1 MNGGPR
7 RISFLQD
14 DEKGAEPLAHSKT
27 LRWLGTLALAAA
39 VGTAAMGAGRY
50 AGVPDLAGSLAVAGS
65 LLASPAAAFGAADR
79 LFRQEALPAA
89 QTEVE
94 DAESPPVFTTPSP
107 EELLP
112 EATPA
117 PENTE
122 PAAEPAEDAAATPA
136 PTPGPPPEGMGA
148 IVSAHYQQGSGD
160 AYIPCTAG
168 TIKNCTSLSA
178 AEVAEAASAP
188 LPFNIEVG
196 SSEPQVLIMHTH
208 ATESYE
214 LEDLGWFDPEY
225 TCRRTDTALNMVAVG
240 AAIAEQLNA
249 AGIVTLQDAT
259 LHDYPSYNG
268 SYERSNATVRGY
280 LEKYPSI
287 KVVLDVHRDAIET
300 DEGRVKAVADVNGK
314 TAAQVMIICG
324 ADNGGNLP
332 NFEQNLT
339 FAAAWQNQMES
350 LYPGL
355 TRPVLFDYRYYN
367 QDLTTG
373 SLLLEVGGHASCLE
387 EAKYSGRLAARALAA
402 LLGGTPAE

>member
-1 MNGGPR
+1 M
-7 RISFLQD
+7 
-14 DEKGAEPLAHSKT
+14 AHSKT
-27 LRWLGTLALAAA
+27 LRRLGTLALAAV

-65 LLASPAAAFGAADR
+65 LLASPAAAIGAADR

-89 QTEVE
+89 QPEVE
-94 DAESPPVFTTPSP
+94 DAESPPVFTTPAP

-112 EATPA
+112 AATPEPQ
-117 PENTE
+117 PEGAQE
-122 PAAEPAEDAAATPA
+122 QAEPA

-148 IVSAHYQQGSGD
+148 VVSAHYEQGSGA
-160 AYIPCTAG
+160 AYIPCAAG

-178 AEVAEAASAP
+178 AEVAEAAAGP
-188 LPFNIEVG
+188 LPFSIEVG

-225 TCRRTDTALNMVAVG
+225 TSRRTDTSLNMVAVG
-240 AAIAEQLNA
+240 AAIAEELSA

-268 SYERSNATVRGY
+268 SYERSNATVRSY
-280 LEKYPSI
+280 LEQYPSI

-300 DEGRVKAVADVNGK
+300 DGARVKAVAEVEGK

-324 ADNGGNLP
+324 ADKNGNLP
-332 NFEQNLT
+332 NFKQNLA
-339 FAAAWQNQMES
+339 FAAKWESAMES
-350 LYPGL
+350 RYPGL

-373 SLLLEVGGHASCLE
+373 SLLIEMGSHGNTLE
-387 EAKYSGRLAARALAA
+387 EAVYSGHLVGKALVGLFTTGA
-402 LLGGTPAE
+402 

>member
-1 MNGGPR
+1 M
-7 RISFLQD
+7 
-14 DEKGAEPLAHSKT
+14 AHSKT
-27 LRWLGTLALAAA
+27 LRRLGTLALAAV

-65 LLASPAAAFGAADR
+65 LLASPAAALGAADR

-94 DAESPPVFTTPSP
+94 DAESPPVFTTPAP

-117 PENTE
+117 PQPEQTE
-122 PAAEPAEDAAATPA
+122 EQTQEQAQPA
-136 PTPGPPPEGMGA
+136 PTPGPPPEGMGS
-148 IVSAHYQQGSGD
+148 IVSAHYEQGSGA
-160 AYIPCTAG
+160 AYIPCAAG

-178 AEVAEAASAP
+178 AEVAEAAAGP
-188 LPFNIEVG
+188 LPFSIEVG

-225 TCRRTDTALNMVAVG
+225 TSRRTDTSLNMVAVG
-240 AAIAEQLNA
+240 AAIAEELSA

-268 SYERSNATVRGY
+268 SYERSNATVRSY
-280 LEKYPSI
+280 LEQYPSI

-300 DEGRVKAVADVNGK
+300 DGARVKAVAEVEGK

-324 ADNGGNLP
+324 ADKNGNLP
-332 NFEQNLT
+332 NFKQNLA
-339 FAAAWQNQMES
+339 FAAKWESAMES
-350 LYPGL
+350 RYPGL

-373 SLLLEVGGHASCLE
+373 SLLIEMGSHGNTLE
-387 EAKYSGRLAARALAA
+387 EAVYSGHLVGKALAGLFTTGA
-402 LLGGTPAE
+402 

>member
-1 MNGGPR
+1 MKR
-7 RISFLQD
+7 
-14 DEKGAEPLAHSKT
+14 GAEPLAHSKT
-27 LRWLGTLALAAA
+27 LRRLGTLALAAA

-65 LLASPAAAFGAADR
+65 LLASPAAALGAADR
-79 LFRQEALPAA
+79 MFRQEAVAAA

-94 DAESPPVFTTPSP
+94 DAESPPVFT
-107 EELLP
+107 
-112 EATPA
+112 TPA

-225 TCRRTDTALNMVAVG
+225 TCRRTDTSLNMVAVG

-268 SYERSNATVRGY
+268 SYERSNATVRSY

-324 ADNGGNLP
+324 ADKGGNLP
-332 NFEQNLT
+332 NFKQNLA
-339 FAAAWQNQMES
+339 FAAKWESAMES
-350 LYPGL
+350 RFPGF

-373 SLLLEVGGHASCLE
+373 SLLIEIGSHGNTLE
-387 EAKYSGRLAARALAA
+387 EAVYSGQLVGEALAGLFTTGA
-402 LLGGTPAE
+402 

>member
-27 LRWLGTLALAAA
+27 LRRLGTLALAAV

-50 AGVPDLAGSLAVAGS
+50 AGVPDLAGSRAVAGS
-65 LLASPAAAFGAADR
+65 LLASPAAAIGAADR

-94 DAESPPVFTTPSP
+94 DAESPPVFTTPAP

-112 EATPA
+112 AATPEPQ
-117 PENTE
+117 PEGAQE
-122 PAAEPAEDAAATPA
+122 QAEPA
-136 PTPGPPPEGMGA
+136 PTPGPPPEGMGTV
-148 IVSAHYQQGSGD
+148 VSAHYEQGSGA
-160 AYIPCTAG
+160 AYIPCAAG

-178 AEVAEAASAP
+178 AEVAEAAAGP
-188 LPFNIEVG
+188 LPFSIEVG

-225 TCRRTDTALNMVAVG
+225 TSRRTDTSLNMVAVG
-240 AAIAEQLNA
+240 AAIAEELSA

-268 SYERSNATVRGY
+268 SYERSNATVRSY
-280 LEKYPSI
+280 LEQYPSI

-300 DEGRVKAVADVNGK
+300 DGARVKAVAEVEGK

-324 ADNGGNLP
+324 ADKNGNLP
-332 NFEQNLT
+332 NFKQNLA
-339 FAAAWQNQMES
+339 FAAKWESAMES
-350 LYPGL
+350 RYPGL

-373 SLLLEVGGHASCLE
+373 SLLIEMGSHGNTLE
-387 EAKYSGRLAARALAA
+387 EAVYSGHLVGKALAGLFTTGA
-402 LLGGTPAE
+402 

>member
-1 MNGGPR
+1 MG
-7 RISFLQD
+7 
-14 DEKGAEPLAHSKT
+14 HSKT
-27 LRWLGTLALAAA
+27 LRRLGTLALAAV

-65 LLASPAAAFGAADR
+65 LLASPAAALGAADR

-94 DAESPPVFTTPSP
+94 DAESPPVFTTPAP

-117 PENTE
+117 PQPEQTE
-122 PAAEPAEDAAATPA
+122 EQTQEQAQPA
-136 PTPGPPPEGMGA
+136 PTPGPPPEGMGS
-148 IVSAHYQQGSGD
+148 IVSAHYEQGSGA
-160 AYIPCTAG
+160 AYIPCAAG

-178 AEVAEAASAP
+178 AEVAEAAAGP
-188 LPFNIEVG
+188 LPFSIEVG
-196 SSEPQVLIMHTH
+196 SAEPQVLIMHTH

-225 TCRRTDTALNMVAVG
+225 TSRRTDTSLNMAAVG
-240 AAIAEQLNA
+240 AAIAEELNA
-249 AGIVTLQDAT
+249 AGIVTLQDVT

-268 SYERSNATVRGY
+268 SYERSNATVRSY
-280 LEKYPSI
+280 LERYPSI

-300 DEGRVKAVADVNGK
+300 DGARVKAVAEVEGK

-324 ADNGGNLP
+324 ADKNGNLP
-332 NFEQNLT
+332 NFKQNLA
-339 FAAAWQNQMES
+339 FAAKWESAMES
-350 LYPGL
+350 RYPGL

-373 SLLLEVGGHASCLE
+373 SLLIEMGSHGNTLE
-387 EAKYSGRLAARALAA
+387 EAVYSGHLVGRALAGLFTTGA
-402 LLGGTPAE
+402 